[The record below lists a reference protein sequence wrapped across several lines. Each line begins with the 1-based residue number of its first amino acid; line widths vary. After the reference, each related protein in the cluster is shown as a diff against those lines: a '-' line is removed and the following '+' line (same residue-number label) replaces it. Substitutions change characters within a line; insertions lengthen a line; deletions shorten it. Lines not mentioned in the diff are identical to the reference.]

1 MTYRGKVKG
10 GVVVLEDNA
19 RLPDGASV
27 RVDLLDEQ
35 AGDENGPSLFE
46 RLEPVI
52 GKAKGLPPDA
62 ASNVDRDLYGRTRP

>member
-1 MTYRGKVKG
+1 M
-10 GVVVLEDNA
+10 VLEEFA
-19 RLPDGASV
+19 KLQVGASV

-35 AGDENGPSLFE
+35 ASDEQGPSLFD

-62 ASNVDRDLYGRTRP
+62 ASNVDRALYGRSRP